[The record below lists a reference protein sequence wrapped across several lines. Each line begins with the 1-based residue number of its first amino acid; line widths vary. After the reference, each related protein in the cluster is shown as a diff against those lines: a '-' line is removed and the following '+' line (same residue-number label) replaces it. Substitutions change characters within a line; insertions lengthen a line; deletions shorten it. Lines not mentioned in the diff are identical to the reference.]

1 MSDDRQ
7 YWYAMVEGPE
17 GARERV
23 TGEALE
29 AGRSG
34 VNGVKRREWSETKVF
49 PGFGGCSNGTSAVYG
64 AKKGESMES

>member
-1 MSDDRQ
+1 MENNSMSDDRQ

-29 AGRSG
+29 AGASG
-34 VNGVKRREWSETKVF
+34 VKGERRE
-49 PGFGGCSNGTSAVYG
+49 P
-64 AKKGESMES
+64 